1 MILEMKKV
9 SLICLA
15 SEKVQALEALRE
27 LGVMHVE
34 LDGKNDSADFS
45 KSEQMLTSANRAI
58 NSITGR
64 KGKPTAAFSKMSG
77 EELVGKIEEIT
88 GTNANL
94 VKKRDALLKDWEKLI
109 PWGEFSSDLID
120 ELRENGV
127 YVYLCAGNKNTLQL
141 LPAGTSYKIISQD
154 RGKLYFAVISNTEQE
169 KSALPTVTVPMGK
182 GLREIENEINECK
195 YSIQNNEEALD
206 ALSCEINKLKIQQ
219 IKAKEAIEFIAS
231 RDSMKSAVDISYI
244 NGFVPTH
251 LIESLRAAAK
261 KNGWGLLITDPHHDD
276 RVPTLIRVPKI
287 FQISKPIFD
296 VIGIAPSYH
305 EIDISVCFLFFLSL
319 FVGILIGDAG
329 YALLL
334 FAVLGVAK
342 LLIKDE
348 KARLPINL
356 LFVMGFSIFIWGTL
370 TGSWFGIEV
379 EKLPKFLHP
388 NPWFKN
394 EDNIRYC
401 CFMIAAVHLSI
412 AHIWIG
418 VLKINRIG
426 QVIGQ
431 LGWVLFIW
439 GNFFLASSLVAARTF
454 PAFAFYFYIFGFI
467 MMLFSINYR
476 EIGEVCGFPFAVLSS
491 FVDLL
496 SYIRLF
502 AVGLSGLYV
511 AENFN
516 KMAASTL
523 DLPYVGLI
531 LGIIVII
538 FGHSLNIMLGG
549 LAVLVHGIRLNTLEF
564 SGQLGLHWSGF
575 LFKPFKKIEIDEN
588 LK

>member
-15 SEKVQALEALRE
+15 SEKEHALKALRE

-34 LDGKNDSADFS
+34 LDSKNDSPDFF
-45 KSEQMLTSANRAI
+45 KSEQALTATNKAI
-58 NSITGR
+58 AAVLER
-64 KGKPTAAFSKMSG
+64 KGKASAVFAKMNG
-77 EELVGKIEEIT
+77 EELVGKIGEIT
-88 GTNANL
+88 ETNSNL
-94 VKKRDALLKDWEKLI
+94 AKKLDTLVKDWEKVK

-120 ELRENGV
+120 ELRTKGV
-127 YVYLCAGNKNTLQL
+127 YIYLCAGNKNTLQL
-141 LPAGTSYKIISQD
+141 LPSGTSYKVISQD
-154 RGKLYFAVISNTEQE
+154 RGKLYFAVISDVEQE
-169 KSALPTVTVPMGK
+169 RTALPTVTVPMGK
-182 GLREIENEINECK
+182 GLRELDNEINDCK
-195 YSIQNNEEALD
+195 YAIQNNEESLD
-206 ALSCEINKLKIQQ
+206 ALSCEIKKLNIQQ
-219 IKAKEAIEFIAS
+219 IKAKEGIEFVSS
-231 RDSMKSAVDISYI
+231 RDSMKSAGEISYV
-244 NGFVPTH
+244 NGYVPTH
-251 LIESLRAAAK
+251 LVESIRAAAK
-261 KNGWGLLITDPHHDD
+261 RNGWGLLIKDPHHDD
-276 RVPTLIRVPKI
+276 RVPTLIKVPKI

-305 EIDISVCFLFFLSL
+305 EVDISICFLFFLSL

-342 LLIKDE
+342 LLIKN
-348 KARLPINL
+348 KNARLPINL
-356 LFVMGFSIFIWGTL
+356 LFVMGFSIFVWGFL
-370 TGSWFGIEV
+370 TGSWFGIEI
-379 EKLPKFLHP
+379 EKLPYFLHP
-388 NPWFKN
+388 NPWFKS

-401 CFMIAAVHLSI
+401 CFLIAAVHLSI
-412 AHIWIG
+412 AHIWIA

-454 PAFAFYFYIFGFI
+454 PHFAFYFYLIGFI

-516 KMAASTL
+516 KMAAGTL
-523 DLPYVGLI
+523 DLPYIGMI
-531 LGIIVII
+531 LGIIIII
-538 FGHSLNIMLGG
+538 FGHSLNIMLGA

-575 LFKPFKKIEIDEN
+575 LYKPFKKMEIDEN
-588 LK
+588 

>member
-9 SLICLA
+9 SLICVA
-15 SEKVQALEALRE
+15 SAKMQALEALRE

-34 LDGKNDSADFS
+34 LDCKKDSPDFFR
-45 KSEQMLTSANRAI
+45 SEQSLNSTNKAI
-58 NSITGR
+58 NAVSER
-64 KGKPTAAFSKMSG
+64 KGKPSYAFTGMNG
-77 EELVGKIEEIT
+77 EDLVRKIEEIVE
-88 GTNANL
+88 TNSNL
-94 VKKRDALLKDWEKLI
+94 AKKLDALVKDWEKI
-109 PWGEFSSDLID
+109 EPWGEFSSDLLE
-120 ELRENGV
+120 ELREKGV
-127 YVYLCAGNKNTLQL
+127 YIYLCAGNKNTLQL
-141 LPAGTSYKIISQD
+141 LPAGTTYRIISQD
-154 RGKLYFAVISNTEQE
+154 RGKLYFAVISDVVQE
-169 KSALPTVTVPMGK
+169 KSALPTVVVPMGRS
-182 GLREIENEINECK
+182 LRELDNEINDCK
-195 YSIQNNEEALD
+195 YAIQNNEEALN

-219 IKAKEAIEFIAS
+219 IKAKEAIEFIAN
-231 RDSMKSAVDISYI
+231 RDSMKSSVEISHI
-244 NGFVPTH
+244 TGFVPTH
-251 LIESLRAAAK
+251 LVEDIRTAAK
-261 KNGWGLLITDPHHDD
+261 KNGWGLLITNPHHDD
-276 RVPTLIRVPKI
+276 KVPTLIKVPKI

-305 EIDISVCFLFFLSL
+305 EVDISVCFLLFLSL

-342 LLIKDE
+342 ILIKSE

-356 LFVMGFSIFIWGTL
+356 LFLMGFSIFVWGFL
-370 TGSWFGIEV
+370 TGSWFGIEA

-388 NPWFKN
+388 NPWFKS

-401 CFMIAAVHLSI
+401 CFMIAALHLSI

-454 PAFAFYFYIFGFI
+454 PHFAFYFFIFGFI

-476 EIGEVCGFPFAVLSS
+476 DIGDVCGFPFAVLSS

-516 KMAASTL
+516 KMAEGTF
-523 DLPYVGLI
+523 DLPYVGMA
-531 LGIIVII
+531 LGIIIII
-538 FGHSLNIMLGG
+538 FGHSLNIMLGA

-575 LFKPFKKIEIDEN
+575 LYKPFKKMEIDEN

>member
-34 LDGKNDSADFS
+34 LDGKNDSADFT
-45 KSEQMLTSANRAI
+45 KSEQMLLSATRAI
-58 NSITGR
+58 NSLSGR
-64 KGKPTAAFSKMSG
+64 KGKPVAAFSRMSG
-77 EELVGKIEEIT
+77 EELVGKIEELT

-94 VKKRDALLKDWEKLI
+94 VKKRDALVKDWEKLL
-109 PWGEFSSDLID
+109 PWGEFSYELIE
-120 ELRENGV
+120 ELRENGIF
-127 YVYLCAGNKNTLQL
+127 VYLCAGNKSTLQL

-154 RGKLYFAVISNTEQE
+154 RGKLYFAVISNVEQE
-169 KSALPTVTVPMGK
+169 KSALPTVPVPTGK
-182 GLREIENEINECK
+182 GLREVENEINDCK
-195 YSIQNNEEALD
+195 YAIQNNEEALD
-206 ALSCEINKLKIQQ
+206 ALSCEVKKLKIQQ
-219 IKAKEAIEFIAS
+219 IRAKEAIEFIAS

-251 LIESLRAAAK
+251 LIENLRASAK

-276 RVPTLIRVPKI
+276 RVPTLIQVPKI

-356 LFVMGFSIFIWGTL
+356 LFVMGFSIFIWGAL

-401 CFMIAAVHLSI
+401 CFMIAALHLSI

-454 PAFAFYFYIFGFI
+454 PHFAFYFYIFGFI

-575 LFKPFKKIEIDEN
+575 LYKPFKKIEIDEN

>member
-34 LDGKNDSADFS
+34 LDGKNDSADFT
-45 KSEQMLTSANRAI
+45 KSEQMLSSTTRAI
-58 NSITGR
+58 NSLTGR
-64 KGKPTAAFSKMSG
+64 KGKPVAAFSKMSG
-77 EELVGKIEEIT
+77 EELVGKIEELT

-94 VKKRDALLKDWEKLI
+94 VKKRDALVKDWEKLL
-109 PWGEFSSDLID
+109 PWGEFSSELIE
-120 ELRENGV
+120 ELRENGIF
-127 YVYLCAGNKNTLQL
+127 VYLCAGNKNTLQL

-154 RGKLYFAVISNTEQE
+154 RGKLYFAVISNVEQE
-169 KSALPTVTVPMGK
+169 KSALPTVPVPTGK

-206 ALSCEINKLKIQQ
+206 ALSCEIKKLKIQQ
-219 IKAKEAIEFIAS
+219 IRAKEAIEFIAS

-251 LIESLRAAAK
+251 LIENLRSSAK

-276 RVPTLIRVPKI
+276 RVPTLIQVPKI

-356 LFVMGFSIFIWGTL
+356 LFVMGFSIFIWGAL

-575 LFKPFKKIEIDEN
+575 LYKPFKKIEIDDN

>member
-15 SEKVQALEALRE
+15 SAKMQALEDLRE

-34 LDGKNDSADFS
+34 LDGRNDSPDFS
-45 KSEQMLTSANRAI
+45 KSEHFLATANRAI
-58 NSITGR
+58 AAVSER
-64 KGKPTAAFSKMSG
+64 KGKASAAFSAMSG
-77 EELVGKIEEIT
+77 EDLVRKIEEIT
-88 GTNANL
+88 ETNSNL
-94 VKKRDALLKDWEKLI
+94 AKKLDSLVKDWEKVS

-120 ELRENGV
+120 ELRTKGV
-127 YVYLCAGNKNTLQL
+127 YIYLCAGNKNTLLL
-141 LPAGTSYKIISQD
+141 LPARTSYRIISED
-154 RGKLYFAVISNTEQE
+154 KGKLYFTVISDVEQE
-169 KSALPTVTVPMGK
+169 KSALPTVTVPMGRS
-182 GLREIENEINECK
+182 LRELDNEINDCK
-195 YSIQNNEEALD
+195 YAIQNNEEALD
-206 ALSCEINKLKIQQ
+206 ALSCEIKKLKIQQ
-219 IKAKEAIEFIAS
+219 IRAKETIEFIAN
-231 RDSMKSAVDISYI
+231 RDSMKSAVEISYI
-244 NGFVPTH
+244 TGFVPTH
-251 LIESLRAAAK
+251 LVEKIRVASK
-261 KNGWGLLITDPHHDD
+261 KNAWGLLITDPHHDD
-276 RVPTLIRVPKI
+276 KVPTLIRVPKI

-305 EIDISVCFLFFLSL
+305 EVDISVCFLLFLSL

-334 FAVLGVAK
+334 FLILGVAK
-342 LLIKDE
+342 FAIRSE

-356 LFVMGFSIFIWGTL
+356 LFVMGSSIFIWGFL
-370 TGSWFGIEV
+370 TGSWFGIEI
-379 EKLPKFLHP
+379 EKLPAFLHP
-388 NPWFKN
+388 NPWFKS

-401 CFMIAAVHLSI
+401 CFMIAALHLSI

-426 QVIGQ
+426 QVVGQ

-439 GNFFLASSLVAARTF
+439 GNFFLASSLVAGRSF
-454 PAFAFYFYIFGFI
+454 PHFAFYFFIIGFV

-476 EIGEVCGFPFAVLSS
+476 EIGEICGFPFAVLSS

-516 KMAASTL
+516 KMAEGTFS
-523 DLPYVGLI
+523 LPYVGLL
-531 LGIIVII
+531 LGIIIII
-538 FGHSLNIMLGG
+538 FGHSLNIMLGA

-575 LFKPFKKIEIDEN
+575 LYKPFKKMEIDED

>member
-15 SEKVQALEALRE
+15 SEKEHALKALRE

-34 LDGKNDSADFS
+34 LDSKNDSPDFF
-45 KSEQMLTSANRAI
+45 KSEQALTVTNKAI
-58 NSITGR
+58 AAVLER
-64 KGKPTAAFSKMSG
+64 KGKASAVFAKMNG
-77 EELVGKIEEIT
+77 EELVGQIADIT
-88 GTNANL
+88 ETNSNL
-94 VKKRDALLKDWEKLI
+94 AKKLDALVKDWEKVK

-120 ELRENGV
+120 ELRTKGV
-127 YVYLCAGNKNTLQL
+127 FIYLCAGNKNTLQL
-141 LPAGTSYKIISQD
+141 LPSGTSYKVISQD
-154 RGKLYFAVISNTEQE
+154 RGKLYFAVISDVEQE
-169 KSALPTVTVPMGK
+169 RTALPTVTVPMGK
-182 GLREIENEINECK
+182 GLRELDNEINDCK
-195 YSIQNNEEALD
+195 YAIQNNEESLD
-206 ALSCEINKLKIQQ
+206 ALSCEIKKLNIQQ
-219 IKAKEAIEFIAS
+219 IKAKEAIEFVSS
-231 RDSMKSAVDISYI
+231 RDSMKSAGEISYV
-244 NGFVPTH
+244 NGYVPTH
-251 LIESLRAAAK
+251 LVESIRAAAK
-261 KNGWGLLITDPHHDD
+261 ENGWGLLIKDPHHDD
-276 RVPTLIRVPKI
+276 KVPTLIKVPKI

-305 EIDISVCFLFFLSL
+305 EVDISICFLFFLSL

-342 LLIKDE
+342 LLIKN
-348 KARLPINL
+348 KNARLPINL
-356 LFVMGFSIFIWGTL
+356 LFVMGFSIFIWGFL
-370 TGSWFGIEV
+370 TGSWFGIEM
-379 EKLPKFLHP
+379 EKLPYFLHP
-388 NPWFKN
+388 NPWFKS

-401 CFMIAAVHLSI
+401 CFLIAAVHLSI
-412 AHIWIG
+412 AHIWIA

-454 PAFAFYFYIFGFI
+454 PHFAFYFYLIGFI

-516 KMAASTL
+516 KMAAGTL
-523 DLPYVGLI
+523 DLPYVGMI
-531 LGIIVII
+531 LGIIIII
-538 FGHSLNIMLGG
+538 FGHSLNIMLGA

-575 LFKPFKKIEIDEN
+575 LYKPFKKMEIDEN
-588 LK
+588 

>member
-9 SLICLA
+9 SLICLESA
-15 SEKVQALEALRE
+15 KMQALEALRE

-34 LDGKNDSADFS
+34 LDCKNDSPDYTESERLFNATS
-45 KSEQMLTSANRAI
+45 KVI
-58 NSITGR
+58 NAVSGR
-64 KGKPTAAFSKMSG
+64 KGKPSEDFAGMTG
-77 EELVGKIEEIT
+77 EELVRKIEEINE
-88 GTNANL
+88 TNSDL
-94 VKKRDALLKDWEKLI
+94 IKKRDALGKDWEKVS
-109 PWGEFSSDLID
+109 PWGEFSSNLIE
-120 ELRENGV
+120 ELREKGV
-127 YVYLCAGNKNTLQL
+127 YVYLCAGNKNTLLL

-154 RGKLYFAVISNTEQE
+154 RGKLYFAVISNVEQE
-169 KSALPTVTVPMGK
+169 KSALPTVNVPMDK
-182 GLREIENEINECK
+182 GLRELENEINDCK
-195 YSIQNNEEALD
+195 YAIQNNEEALD

-219 IKAKEAIEFIAS
+219 IKAKETIEFISS
-231 RDSMKSAVDISYI
+231 RDSMKSAGEISYI

-251 LIESLRAAAK
+251 LVENLRTAAK
-261 KNGWGLLITDPHHDD
+261 NNGWGLLITDPHHDD
-276 RVPTLIRVPKI
+276 KVPTLIQVPKI

-305 EIDISVCFLFFLSL
+305 EVDISVCFLLFLSL

-334 FAVLGVAK
+334 FLTLGVAK
-342 LLIKDE
+342 LTIKSE
-348 KARLPINL
+348 KARVPINL
-356 LFVMGFSIFIWGTL
+356 LFFMGFWILICGFL
-370 TGSWFGIEV
+370 TGSWFGIET
-379 EKLPKFLHP
+379 EKLPGFLHP

-394 EDNIRYC
+394 EDNLRYC
-401 CFMIAAVHLSI
+401 CFIIAALHLSI
-412 AHIWIG
+412 AHIWIA
-418 VLKINRIG
+418 VLKINKIG

-431 LGWVLFIW
+431 IGWVLFIW
-439 GNFFLASSLVAARTF
+439 GNFFLASSLVAGRTF
-454 PAFAFYFYIFGFI
+454 PHLAYYLFIIGFI

-476 EIGEVCGFPFAVLSS
+476 EIGEVCGFPFAILSS

-502 AVGLSGLYV
+502 AVGLSAVYV

-516 KMAASTL
+516 KMAAGAL
-523 DLPYVGLI
+523 DMPYFGLI
-531 LGIIVII
+531 LGIIIII
-538 FGHSLNIMLGG
+538 FGHSLNIMLGA

-575 LFKPFKKIEIDEN
+575 LYKPFKKMEIDDN

>member
-15 SEKVQALEALRE
+15 SEKVHALEALRE

-34 LDGKNDSADFS
+34 LDGKNDSPDFS
-45 KSEQMLTSANRAI
+45 RSEQFLTSTTKAI
-58 NSITGR
+58 NTVSGR
-64 KGKPTAAFSKMSG
+64 KGKSSYAFSGMSG
-77 EELVGKIEEIT
+77 EELVRKIEGISE
-88 GTNANL
+88 TNSNL
-94 VKKRDALLKDWEKLI
+94 VKKLDSLVKDWDKVR
-109 PWGEFSSDLID
+109 PWGEFSADLLK
-120 ELRENGV
+120 ELREKGV
-127 YVYLCAGNKNTLQL
+127 YVYLCAGNKNTLLL
-141 LPAGTSYKIISQD
+141 LPAGTSYRIISQD
-154 RGKLYFAVISNTEQE
+154 KGKLYFAVTSNVEQE
-169 KSALPTVTVPMGK
+169 KSALPTVVVPMDK
-182 GLREIENEINECK
+182 SLRELDNEINECR
-195 YSIQNNEEALD
+195 YAIQNNEESLD

-219 IKAKEAIEFIAS
+219 IKARETIEFISS
-231 RDSMKSAVDISYI
+231 RDSMKSADAISYI
-244 NGFVPTH
+244 NGFIPTH
-251 LIESLRAAAK
+251 LVEKTRTAAK
-261 KNGWGLLITDPHHDD
+261 QNGWGLLITDPHHDD
-276 RVPTLIRVPKI
+276 RVPTLIKVPKI

-305 EIDISVCFLFFLSL
+305 EVDISVCFLFFLSL

-334 FAVLGVAK
+334 FAILGVAK
-342 LLIKDE
+342 ILIKSE

-356 LFVMGFSIFIWGTL
+356 LFVMGSSIFIWGFL
-370 TGSWFGIEV
+370 TGSWFGIEI
-379 EKLPKFLHP
+379 EKLPGFLHP

-394 EDNIRYC
+394 EDNLRYC
-401 CFMIAAVHLSI
+401 CFIIAALHLSI

-431 LGWVLFIW
+431 IGWVLFIW
-439 GNFFLASSLVAARTF
+439 GNFFLASSLVAARVF
-454 PAFAFYFYIFGFI
+454 PHFAYYFFIFGFI

-476 EIGEVCGFPFAVLSS
+476 DIGDVCGFPFAILSS

-516 KMAASTL
+516 KMAAGTL
-523 DLPYVGLI
+523 DLPYVGLT
-531 LGIIVII
+531 LGIIII
-538 FGHSLNIMLGG
+538 VFGHSLNIMLGA

-575 LFKPFKKIEIDEN
+575 LYKPFKKMEIDEN

>member
-15 SEKVQALEALRE
+15 SEKVHALEALRE

-34 LDGKNDSADFS
+34 LDGKNDSPDFS
-45 KSEQMLTSANRAI
+45 RSEQFLSSTSKAI
-58 NSITGR
+58 NTVSGR
-64 KGKPTAAFSKMSG
+64 KGKQSYAFSGMSG
-77 EELVGKIEEIT
+77 EELVRKIEEIT
-88 GTNANL
+88 DTNSNL
-94 VKKRDALLKDWEKLI
+94 VKKLDSLVKDWDKVR
-109 PWGEFSSDLID
+109 PWGEFSSDLFE
-120 ELRENGV
+120 ELREKGV
-127 YVYLCAGNKNTLQL
+127 YVYLCAGNKNTLLL
-141 LPAGTSYKIISQD
+141 LPAGTSYRIISQEK
-154 RGKLYFAVISNTEQE
+154 GKLYFAVTSNVEQE
-169 KSALPTVTVPMGK
+169 KSALPTVVVPMGK
-182 GLREIENEINECK
+182 SLREFDNEINECR
-195 YSIQNNEEALD
+195 YAIQNNEESLD
-206 ALSCEINKLKIQQ
+206 SLSCEMNKLKIQQ
-219 IKAKEAIEFIAS
+219 IKARETIEFITS
-231 RDSMKSAVDISYI
+231 RDSMKSADTISYI
-244 NGFVPTH
+244 NGFIPTH
-251 LIESLRAAAK
+251 LVERTRAAAK
-261 KNGWGLLITDPHHDD
+261 QNGWGLLITDPHHDD
-276 RVPTLIRVPKI
+276 RVPTLIQVPKI

-305 EIDISVCFLFFLSL
+305 EVDISVCFLFFLYL

-334 FAVLGVAK
+334 FAILGVAK
-342 LLIKDE
+342 ILIKSE

-356 LFVMGFSIFIWGTL
+356 LFVMGSSIFIWGFL
-370 TGSWFGIEV
+370 TGSWFGIEI
-379 EKLPKFLHP
+379 EKLPGFLHP

-394 EDNIRYC
+394 EDNLRYC
-401 CFMIAAVHLSI
+401 CFIIAALHLSI

-431 LGWVLFIW
+431 IGWVLFIW
-439 GNFFLASSLVAARTF
+439 GNFFLASSLVAARVF
-454 PAFAFYFYIFGFI
+454 PHFAYYFFIFGFI
-467 MMLFSINYR
+467 MMLFSINYKD
-476 EIGEVCGFPFAVLSS
+476 IGDVCGFPFAILSS

-516 KMAASTL
+516 KMAAGTL
-523 DLPYVGLI
+523 DLPYVGLT
-531 LGIIVII
+531 LGIIII
-538 FGHSLNIMLGG
+538 VFGHSLNIMLGA

-575 LFKPFKKIEIDEN
+575 LYRPFKKMEIDEN

>member
-1 MILEMKKV
+1 
-9 SLICLA
+9 
-15 SEKVQALEALRE
+15 
-27 LGVMHVE
+27 
-34 LDGKNDSADFS
+34 
-45 KSEQMLTSANRAI
+45 
-58 NSITGR
+58 
-64 KGKPTAAFSKMSG
+64 MSG
-77 EELVGKIEEIT
+77 EELVRKIGELTE
-88 GTNANL
+88 TNSNL
-94 VKKRDALLKDWEKLI
+94 AKKLDALVKDWEKVS

-120 ELRENGV
+120 ELRTKGV
-127 YVYLCAGNKNTLQL
+127 FIYLCAGNKNTLQL
-141 LPAGTSYKIISQD
+141 LPSGTSYKVISQD
-154 RGKLYFAVISNTEQE
+154 RGKLYFAVISDVEQE
-169 KSALPTVTVPMGK
+169 RTALPTVTVPMGK
-182 GLREIENEINECK
+182 GLRELDNEINDCK
-195 YSIQNNEEALD
+195 YAIQNNEESLD
-206 ALSCEINKLKIQQ
+206 ALSCEIKKLNIQQ
-219 IKAKEAIEFIAS
+219 IKAKEAIEFVSS
-231 RDSMKSAVDISYI
+231 RDSMKSAGEISYV
-244 NGFVPTH
+244 NGYVPTH
-251 LIESLRAAAK
+251 LVESIRAAAK
-261 KNGWGLLITDPHHDD
+261 ENGWGLLIKDPHHDD
-276 RVPTLIRVPKI
+276 KVPTLIKVPKI

-305 EIDISVCFLFFLSL
+305 EVDISICFLFFLSL

-342 LLIKDE
+342 LLIKN
-348 KARLPINL
+348 KNARLPINL
-356 LFVMGFSIFIWGTL
+356 LFVMGFSIFIWGFL
-370 TGSWFGIEV
+370 TGSWFGIEM
-379 EKLPKFLHP
+379 EKLPYFLHP
-388 NPWFKN
+388 NPWFKS

-401 CFMIAAVHLSI
+401 CFLIAAVHLSI
-412 AHIWIG
+412 AHIWIA

-454 PAFAFYFYIFGFI
+454 PHFAFYFYLIGFI

-516 KMAASTL
+516 KMAAGTL
-523 DLPYVGLI
+523 DLPYVGMI
-531 LGIIVII
+531 LGIIIII
-538 FGHSLNIMLGG
+538 FGHSLNIMLGA

-575 LFKPFKKIEIDEN
+575 LYKPFKKMEIDEN
-588 LK
+588 

>member
-15 SEKVQALEALRE
+15 SEKEHALKALRE

-34 LDGKNDSADFS
+34 LDSKNDSPDFF
-45 KSEQMLTSANRAI
+45 KSEQALTVTNKAI
-58 NSITGR
+58 AAVLER
-64 KGKPTAAFSKMSG
+64 KGKASAVFAKMNG
-77 EELVGKIEEIT
+77 EELVGKIADIT
-88 GTNANL
+88 ETNSNL
-94 VKKRDALLKDWEKLI
+94 AKKLDALVKDWEKVK

-120 ELRENGV
+120 ELRTKGV
-127 YVYLCAGNKNTLQL
+127 FIYLCAGNKNTLQL
-141 LPAGTSYKIISQD
+141 LPSGTSYKVISQD
-154 RGKLYFAVISNTEQE
+154 RGKLYFAVISDVEQE
-169 KSALPTVTVPMGK
+169 RTALPTVTVPMGK
-182 GLREIENEINECK
+182 GLRELDNEINDCK
-195 YSIQNNEEALD
+195 YAIQNNEESLD
-206 ALSCEINKLKIQQ
+206 ALSCEIKKLNIQQ
-219 IKAKEAIEFIAS
+219 IKAKEAIEFVSS
-231 RDSMKSAVDISYI
+231 RDSMKSAGEISYV
-244 NGFVPTH
+244 NGYVPTH
-251 LIESLRAAAK
+251 LVESIRAAAK
-261 KNGWGLLITDPHHDD
+261 ENGWGLLIKDPHHDD
-276 RVPTLIRVPKI
+276 KVPTLIKVPKI

-305 EIDISVCFLFFLSL
+305 EVDISICFLFFLSL

-342 LLIKDE
+342 LLIKN
-348 KARLPINL
+348 KNARLPINL
-356 LFVMGFSIFIWGTL
+356 LFVMGFSIFIWGFL
-370 TGSWFGIEV
+370 TGSWFGIEM
-379 EKLPKFLHP
+379 EKLPYFLHP
-388 NPWFKN
+388 NPWFKS

-401 CFMIAAVHLSI
+401 CFLIAAVHLSI
-412 AHIWIG
+412 AHIWIA

-454 PAFAFYFYIFGFI
+454 PHFAFYFYLIGFI

-516 KMAASTL
+516 KMAAGTL
-523 DLPYVGLI
+523 DLPYVGMI
-531 LGIIVII
+531 LGIIIII
-538 FGHSLNIMLGG
+538 FGHSLNIMLGA

-575 LFKPFKKIEIDEN
+575 LYKPFKKMEIDEN
-588 LK
+588 

>member
-15 SEKVQALEALRE
+15 SEKEDALKALRE

-34 LDGKNDSADFS
+34 LDSKNDSPDFF
-45 KSEQMLTSANRAI
+45 KSEQALTATNKAI
-58 NSITGR
+58 AAVLER
-64 KGKPTAAFSKMSG
+64 KGKASAVFAKMNG
-77 EELVGKIEEIT
+77 EELVSKIGDIT
-88 GTNANL
+88 ETNSNL
-94 VKKRDALLKDWEKLI
+94 AKKLDGLVKDWEKVK

-120 ELRENGV
+120 ELRTKGV
-127 YVYLCAGNKNTLQL
+127 FIYLCAGNKNTLQL
-141 LPAGTSYKIISQD
+141 LPSGTSYKVISQD
-154 RGKLYFAVISNTEQE
+154 RGKLYFAVISDVEQE
-169 KSALPTVTVPMGK
+169 RTALPTVTVPMGK
-182 GLREIENEINECK
+182 GLRELDNEINDCK
-195 YSIQNNEEALD
+195 YAIQNNEESLD
-206 ALSCEINKLKIQQ
+206 ALSCEIKKLNIQQ
-219 IKAKEAIEFIAS
+219 IKAKEAIEFVSS
-231 RDSMKSAVDISYI
+231 RDSMKSAGEISYV
-244 NGFVPTH
+244 NGYVPTH
-251 LIESLRAAAK
+251 LVESIRAAAK
-261 KNGWGLLITDPHHDD
+261 RNGWGLLIKDPHHDD
-276 RVPTLIRVPKI
+276 RVPTLIKVPKI

-305 EIDISVCFLFFLSL
+305 EVDISICFLFFLSL

-342 LLIKDE
+342 LLLKN
-348 KARLPINL
+348 KNARLPINL
-356 LFVMGFSIFIWGTL
+356 LFVMGFSIFIWGFL
-370 TGSWFGIEV
+370 TGSWFGIEI
-379 EKLPKFLHP
+379 EKLPHFLHP
-388 NPWFKN
+388 NPWFKS

-401 CFMIAAVHLSI
+401 CFLIAAVHLSI
-412 AHIWIG
+412 AHIWIA

-454 PAFAFYFYIFGFI
+454 PHFAFYFYIVGFI

-516 KMAASTL
+516 KMAAGTL
-523 DLPYVGLI
+523 DLPYIGMI
-531 LGIIVII
+531 LGIIIII
-538 FGHSLNIMLGG
+538 FGHSLNIMLGA

-575 LFKPFKKIEIDEN
+575 LYKPFKKMEIDEN
-588 LK
+588 

>member
-1 MILEMKKV
+1 
-9 SLICLA
+9 
-15 SEKVQALEALRE
+15 
-27 LGVMHVE
+27 
-34 LDGKNDSADFS
+34 
-45 KSEQMLTSANRAI
+45 
-58 NSITGR
+58 
-64 KGKPTAAFSKMSG
+64 
-77 EELVGKIEEIT
+77 
-88 GTNANL
+88 
-94 VKKRDALLKDWEKLI
+94 
-109 PWGEFSSDLID
+109 
-120 ELRENGV
+120 
-127 YVYLCAGNKNTLQL
+127 
-141 LPAGTSYKIISQD
+141 
-154 RGKLYFAVISNTEQE
+154 
-169 KSALPTVTVPMGK
+169 
-182 GLREIENEINECK
+182 
-195 YSIQNNEEALD
+195 
-206 ALSCEINKLKIQQ
+206 
-219 IKAKEAIEFIAS
+219 
-231 RDSMKSAVDISYI
+231 MKSSIEISHI
-244 NGFVPTH
+244 TGFVPAH
-251 LIESLRAAAK
+251 LVENIRTAAT
-261 KNGWGLLITDPHHDD
+261 KNGWGLLITVPHHDD
-276 RVPTLIRVPKI
+276 RVPTLIKVPKI

-305 EIDISVCFLFFLSL
+305 EIDISVCFLLFLSL

-334 FAVLGVAK
+334 FAILGVAK
-342 LLIKDE
+342 ILIRSE
-348 KARLPINL
+348 KARLPVNL
-356 LFVMGFSIFIWGTL
+356 LFVMGFSIFIWGFL
-370 TGSWFGIEV
+370 TGSWFGIET

-388 NPWFKN
+388 NPWFKS

-401 CFMIAAVHLSI
+401 CFMIAALHLSI

-431 LGWVLFIW
+431 IGWVLFIW

-454 PAFAFYFYIFGFI
+454 PHFAMYFFIFGFI

-476 EIGEVCGFPFAVLSS
+476 DIGDVCGFPFAILSS

-516 KMAASTL
+516 KMAAGTL
-523 DLPYVGLI
+523 ELPYVGLI
-531 LGIIVII
+531 LGIIIII
-538 FGHSLNIMLGG
+538 FGHSLNIMLGA

-575 LFKPFKKIEIDEN
+575 LYKPFKKMEVDEN

>member
-15 SEKVQALEALRE
+15 SAKVQALEALRE

-34 LDGKNDSADFS
+34 LDCKKDSPDFS
-45 KSEQMLTSANRAI
+45 RSEQFLNSTNKAI
-58 NSITGR
+58 NAISER
-64 KGKPTAAFSKMSG
+64 KGKPSYAFSGMNG
-77 EELVGKIEEIT
+77 EDLVRKIEELT
-88 GTNANL
+88 ETNSNL
-94 VKKRDALLKDWEKLI
+94 SKKLDALVKDWEKI
-109 PWGEFSSDLID
+109 EPWGEFSADLLE
-120 ELRENGV
+120 ELREKGV
-127 YVYLCAGNKNTLQL
+127 YIYLCAGNKNTLQL
-141 LPAGTSYKIISQD
+141 LPAGTSYRIISQD
-154 RGKLYFAVISNTEQE
+154 KGKLFFAVISDVEQE
-169 KSALPTVTVPMGK
+169 KSALPTVVVPMGRS
-182 GLREIENEINECK
+182 LRELDNEINDCR
-195 YSIQNNEEALD
+195 YAIQNNEEALN
-206 ALSCEINKLKIQQ
+206 ALSCEMNKLKIQQ

-231 RDSMKSAVDISYI
+231 RDSMKSSVDISHI
-244 NGFVPTH
+244 TGFVPAH
-251 LIESLRAAAK
+251 LLEDIRTAAK

-276 RVPTLIRVPKI
+276 RVPTLIKVPKI

-305 EIDISVCFLFFLSL
+305 EVDISVCFLLFLSL

-342 LLIKDE
+342 LLIKSE

-356 LFVMGFSIFIWGTL
+356 LFVMGSSILAWGFL
-370 TGSWFGIEV
+370 TGSWFGIET
-379 EKLPKFLHP
+379 EKLPHFLHP
-388 NPWFKN
+388 NPWFKS

-418 VLKINRIG
+418 LLKINRIG

-431 LGWVLFIW
+431 TGWVLFIW
-439 GNFFLASSLVAARTF
+439 GNFFLASSLVAGRTF
-454 PAFAFYFYIFGFI
+454 PHFAFYFFTFGFI

-476 EIGEVCGFPFAVLSS
+476 DIGEVCGFPFAILSS

-516 KMAASTL
+516 KMAEGTF
-523 DLPYVGLI
+523 DLPYVGLA
-531 LGIIVII
+531 LGIIII
-538 FGHSLNIMLGG
+538 VFGHSLNIMLGA

-575 LFKPFKKIEIDEN
+575 LYRPFKKMEIDEN